1 MKNVLDK
8 IFGSRV
14 RAKILG
20 WFFTHIDEKF
30 FVRQLAPIIGE
41 DPTNISREMAR
52 LESLSIL
59 ISNRQ
64 GNQKQFQVNKECSFL
79 EELRGLVLK
88 TTGIAGQLK
97 TELAGIKGVKFA
109 FIYGS
114 YAKGQETADSDVDLF
129 IVGSVNLDLL
139 DAMLGEI
146 ERTLGRTINY
156 VLYDSREFKE
166 KVSSGDGFVT
176 DVLASDKV
184 ILMGEVSGFKAA

>member
-30 FVRQLAPIIGE
+30 FVRQLAPILGE

-52 LESLSIL
+52 LESLGIL

-64 GNQKQFQVNKECSFL
+64 GNQKQFQVNKDCSFL
-79 EELRGLVLK
+79 DELRGLVLK

-97 TELAGIKGVKFA
+97 AELAKIKGVKFA

-114 YAKGQETADSDVDLF
+114 FAKGQETADSDVDLF
-129 IVGSVNLDLL
+129 IVGSVKLDML
-139 DAMLGEI
+139 DTMLGEI
-146 ERTLGRTINY
+146 ERKLGRSINY
-156 VLYDSREFKE
+156 VLYDFREFKE
-166 KVSSGDGFVT
+166 KVSSGDGFVAE
-176 DVLASDKV
+176 VLANDKI
-184 ILMGEVSGFKAA
+184 ILMGEVSGFKEA

>member
-30 FVRQLAPIIGE
+30 FVRQLAPILGE

-52 LESLSIL
+52 LESLGIL
-59 ISNRQ
+59 ISTRQ

-88 TTGIAGQLK
+88 TIGIAGQLK
-97 TELAGIKGVKFA
+97 LEP
-109 FIYGS
+109 
-114 YAKGQETADSDVDLF
+114 
-129 IVGSVNLDLL
+129 
-139 DAMLGEI
+139 GE
-146 ERTLGRTINY
+146 
-156 VLYDSREFKE
+156 S
-166 KVSSGDGFVT
+166 
-176 DVLASDKV
+176 
-184 ILMGEVSGFKAA
+184 

>member
-52 LESLSIL
+52 LESLGIL
-59 ISNRQ
+59 ISTRQ
-64 GNQKQFQVNKECSFL
+64 GNQKQFQVNRDCSFL
-79 EELRGLVLK
+79 DELRGLVLK

-97 TELAGIKGVKFA
+97 AELVRIKGVKFA

-139 DAMLGEI
+139 DSMLGEV
-146 ERTLGRTINY
+146 EQKLGRTINY
-156 VLYDSREFKE
+156 ILYDFREFKE

-176 DVLASDKV
+176 DVLANDKV
-184 ILMGEVSGFKAA
+184 MLMGEVRGFKAA

>member
-1 MKNVLDK
+1 MKNVLDN

-20 WFFTHIDEKF
+20 WFFSHIDEKF
-30 FVRQLAPIIGE
+30 FVRQLAPILGE

-52 LESLSIL
+52 LESLGIL
-59 ISNRQ
+59 MSARQ

-97 TELAGIKGVKFA
+97 TELAKIKGVKFA
-109 FIYGS
+109 FVYGS

-129 IVGSVNLDLL
+129 IVGSVNLDVL
-139 DAMLGEI
+139 DTVLGEI
-146 ERTLGRTINY
+146 EKKLGRAINY
-156 VLYDSREFKE
+156 VLYDFKEFKE

-176 DVLASDKV
+176 DVLENDKV
-184 ILMGEVSGFKAA
+184 MLMGKVSGFKAA

>member
-1 MKNVLDK
+1 MKNVLDR

-30 FVRQLAPIIGE
+30 FVRQLAPILGE
-41 DPTNISREMAR
+41 DPTNISREMAK
-52 LESLSIL
+52 LESIGIL
-59 ISNRQ
+59 ISARQ

-88 TTGIAGQLK
+88 TTGIAGHLK
-97 TELAGIKGVKFA
+97 TELAKIKGVKLA

-114 YAKGQETADSDVDLF
+114 FAKGQETADSDVDLF
-129 IVGSVNLDLL
+129 IIGSINLDLL
-139 DAMLGEI
+139 DTMLGEI
-146 ERTLGRTINY
+146 ERKLGRAINY
-156 VLYDSREFKE
+156 VLYDFREFKE

-184 ILMGEVSGFKAA
+184 MLMGEVSGFKAA